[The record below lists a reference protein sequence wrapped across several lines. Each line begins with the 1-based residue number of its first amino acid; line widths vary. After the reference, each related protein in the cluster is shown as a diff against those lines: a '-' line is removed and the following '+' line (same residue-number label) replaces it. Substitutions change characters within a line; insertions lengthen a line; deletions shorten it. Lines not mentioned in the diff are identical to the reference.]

1 MISRLV
7 LIFLFT
13 AISRGAYSQIYL
25 NKDTICDETC
35 RRIGMIQLDWTE
47 NIDTNSSSIVL
58 YYTVNI
64 DKIIDDEK
72 QKELNKFLDKN
83 LVESRGDTTVYYF
96 YFYRYDLETLSS
108 LISHHSLKTSLRTR
122 KMMFIKLG
130 GWCLGTATIFVNP
143 VAGILVISAG
153 ELWGLNQLRK
163 LTNDTLQ
170 MSVDVQGK

>member
-7 LIFLFT
+7 LIFLLT
-13 AISRGAYSQIYL
+13 VISRGAYSQIYL

-58 YYTVNI
+58 YYTINI
-64 DKIIDDEK
+64 DKIIDNQK

-108 LISHHSLKTSLRTR
+108 LISQHSLKTSLRTR
-122 KMMFIKLG
+122 RMMFIKLG
-130 GWCLGTATIFVNP
+130 GWGLGAVVSFINP

-153 ELWGLNQLRK
+153 ELWSLNQLRK